1 MDSFSLY
8 HEGIGEKG
16 FRVNPWGVLP
26 FDYVRKRFG
35 GFNRFRGFNRDGAAH
50 KKQKRRGV
58 LKYALFTKYGKP
70 VNLLNLQNLFNL

>member
-26 FDYVRKRFG
+26 FDG
-35 GFNRFRGFNRDGAAH
+35 G
-50 KKQKRRGV
+50 
-58 LKYALFTKYGKP
+58 
-70 VNLLNLQNLFNL
+70 